1 MSDIRHILFP
11 VDLSEACRSF
21 ASIVRS
27 VACRADARVTLLNV
41 LQLPPNYYSDP
52 NGFSG
57 LVDIRTLLRE
67 QGAVFS
73 RFLKAELA
81 DLLDVHRVFRHGDPA
96 AMIVEY
102 AAQRDVDLIMMPTRG
117 TGMFRRLLIG
127 SVTAKVLHDAD
138 RPVWTAA
145 HIQGPR
151 PHPERYS
158 NILCAVDLSDASLAI
173 MQQGQRLA
181 QLFGAQL
188 RFLHVIPS
196 TEAFAVN
203 YGDAQF
209 EAALADQA
217 RDRFAEL
224 AKRVQVG
231 GRAVIRTGELA
242 HAVRQE
248 ALDSEADLI
257 VIGRGVLKKTL
268 GRLRTQSYAI
278 IRESPCAVL
287 SV

>member
-1 MSDIRHILFP
+1 MSDIRQILFP

-21 ASIVRS
+21 APVVRS
-27 VACRADARVTLLNV
+27 VACRAGARVTLLNV

-57 LVDIRTLLRE
+57 LVDLRTLLRE

-81 DLLDVHRVFRHGDPA
+81 DLPDVHRVFRHGDPA
-96 AMIVEY
+96 GLIVEY

-117 TGMFRRLLIG
+117 TGIFRRLLIG

-138 RPVWTAA
+138 IPVWTAPHLA
-145 HIQGPR
+145 GPR

-158 NILCAVDLSDASLAI
+158 KILCAVDLSDASLPI

-203 YGDAQF
+203 YFDAEF
-209 EAALADQA
+209 VAALANQA

-224 AKRVQVG
+224 AKQAG
-231 GRAVIRTGELA
+231 AAGNAVIRSGDLA

-248 ALDSEADLI
+248 ALDSETDLI
-257 VIGRGVLKKTL
+257 VIGSGVLKETL
-268 GRLRTQSYAI
+268 GRMRTQSYAI

>member
-1 MSDIRHILFP
+1 MRDIEHILFP

-21 ASIVRS
+21 APIVRS
-27 VACRADARVTLLNV
+27 VACRAGARVTLLNV
-41 LQLPPNYYSDP
+41 LPLPPNYYSDP
-52 NGFSG
+52 KGFSG

-67 QGAVFS
+67 QGAEFS

-81 DLLDVHRVFRHGDPA
+81 DLPDVHRVFRHGDPA

-102 AAQRDVDLIMMPTRG
+102 AAQRDVDIIMMPTQG
-117 TGMFRRLLIG
+117 TGIFRRLLIG
-127 SVTAKVLHDAD
+127 SVTAKVLHDAET
-138 RPVWTAA
+138 PVWTAA
-145 HIQGPR
+145 HVAGPR

-158 NILCAVDLSDASLAI
+158 KILCAVDLSDASLAI
-173 MQQGQRLA
+173 MREGQRLA

-203 YGDAQF
+203 YFDAQF
-209 EAALADQA
+209 VAALAEQA

-224 AKRVQVG
+224 AKQTGVG
-231 GRAVIRTGELA
+231 GDAVIRSGELA
-242 HAVRQE
+242 HAVREE
-248 ALDSEADLI
+248 ALHSDVDLI
-257 VIGRGVLKKTL
+257 VIGRGVLKATL
-268 GRLRTQSYAI
+268 GRLRTRTYAI
-278 IRESPCAVL
+278 IRESPCAVV